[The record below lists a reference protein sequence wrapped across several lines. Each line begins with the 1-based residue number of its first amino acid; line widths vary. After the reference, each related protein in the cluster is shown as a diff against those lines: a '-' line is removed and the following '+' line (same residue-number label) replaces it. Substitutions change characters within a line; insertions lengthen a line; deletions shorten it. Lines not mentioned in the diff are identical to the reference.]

1 MTIRKRT
8 GGLLAAAA
16 TTAAVVGLCAAPALA
31 STPSSPHVTKF
42 TVKVSGG
49 GKFTSNSSKTVL
61 SNNGV
66 SVTCASKG
74 KKAASTATGS
84 IATVLR
90 PKAKPSPV
98 QVGTSSKLS
107 FNNCNGPLGP
117 VSTKIMSLPY
127 KISVDSKTNSKGQ
140 TDGMIS
146 GVKVKVSMTAC
157 SFVVTGAAPGFYTN
171 KTHTLSVTSKLPV
184 KASTKA
190 QLTVSGV
197 VGCAGVVKDGQH
209 PSFTGTYPL
218 GKKGP
223 TITSK

>member
-16 TTAAVVGLCAAPALA
+16 TMAAVVGLCAAPALA
-31 STPSSPHVTKF
+31 SSPLTAKVTKF
-42 TVKVSGG
+42 TVKVTGG
-49 GKFTSNSSKTVL
+49 GKFTANSSKTVL

-66 SVTCASKG
+66 SVTCAKSS

-84 IATVLR
+84 IANV
-90 PKAKPSPV
+90 PKPTAKASPV
-98 QVGTSSKLS
+98 QVGTSTKLS

-117 VSTKIMSLPY
+117 VTTKITALPY
-127 KISVDSKTNSKGQ
+127 KISVDSKTNAKGQ
-140 TDGMIS
+140 TDGIIS

-157 SFVVTGAAPGFYTN
+157 SFMVTGAAPGFYTN
-171 KTHTLSVTSKLPV
+171 KTHTLSVTPKLPV
-184 KASTKA
+184 KAATKA
-190 QLTVSGV
+190 QLTISGV
-197 VGCAGVVKDGQH
+197 VGCAGVVKNGQH
-209 PSFTGTYPL
+209 PSFVGNYPL